1 MVLKCQQM
9 EMIHIKQEFVGGLNM
24 PEAVRIFPPSIRLR
38 LTEDSMEFRPRYGL
52 ERFFGPWTVERQLIT
67 HVYREQRGLNLFQ
80 GLGIVSDDGR
90 WWTFYTYRPNDVLRC
105 LKDLG
110 YPVA

>member
-38 LTEDSMEFRPRYGL
+38 LTEDRMEFRPRYGWIDFL
-52 ERFFGPWTVERQLIT
+52 VL
-67 HVYREQRGLNLFQ
+67 
-80 GLGIVSDDGR
+80 GR
-90 WWTFYTYRPNDVLRC
+90 WNDNASRMFIGSRGASICSKALE
-105 LKDLG
+105 L
-110 YPVA
+110 